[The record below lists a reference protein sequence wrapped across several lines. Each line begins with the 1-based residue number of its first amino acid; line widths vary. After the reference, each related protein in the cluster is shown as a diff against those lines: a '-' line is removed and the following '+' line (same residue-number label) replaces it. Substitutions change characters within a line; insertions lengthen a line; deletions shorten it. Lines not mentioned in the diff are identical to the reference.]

1 VQADGHKH
9 SAADLVEA
17 PPGAAREICD
27 LPRNAPM
34 PTSLK
39 SGDANKADYTANN
52 GKERFALA
60 VQHQGEG
67 EQAIGAR

>member
-1 VQADGHKH
+1 MA
-9 SAADLVEA
+9 
-17 PPGAAREICD
+17 
-27 LPRNAPM
+27 
-34 PTSLK
+34 TSTLLQTWLKRRPAQRGRYATCHAMRRCQHQK
-39 SGDANKADYTANN
+39 SGDANKADYTVNN